1 MAATPGPYRPRMR
14 PPRGVASPRSDEAT
28 VGPDG
33 ARVADEDI
41 RRLYRRLTSAGFGAA
56 GAGNLSGFVVG
67 LRPVDAGWT
76 IREIKGLLFLREL
89 VRQER
94 IIH

>member
-1 MAATPGPYRPRMR
+1 MRTPRVAG
-14 PPRGVASPRSDEAT
+14 PRGDAAAA
-28 VGPDG
+28 GPDD
-33 ARVADEDI
+33 AHVVDEDI

-67 LRPVDAGWT
+67 LKPTDAGWT

-89 VRQER
+89 VRQKR
-94 IIH
+94 IVH

>member
-1 MAATPGPYRPRMR
+1 MRTPRSVATPQGH
-14 PPRGVASPRSDEAT
+14 EAT

-33 ARVADEDI
+33 TPVADEDI
-41 RRLYRRLTSAGFGAA
+41 RRLYRRLTSAGFGAT

-76 IREIKGLLFLREL
+76 VREIKGLLFLREL

-94 IIH
+94 IVH

>member
-1 MAATPGPYRPRMR
+1 MRTPRSVATP
-14 PPRGVASPRSDEAT
+14 RGDEAT

-33 ARVADEDI
+33 ARVSDEDI

-67 LRPVDAGWT
+67 LKPVDAGWT
-76 IREIKGLLFLREL
+76 IHEIKGLLFLREL

>member
-1 MAATPGPYRPRMR
+1 MRTPRSVTT
-14 PPRGVASPRSDEAT
+14 PRGDEAT

-33 ARVADEDI
+33 GRVADEDI

-76 IREIKGLLFLREL
+76 VREIKGLLFLREL

-94 IIH
+94 IVH

>member
-1 MAATPGPYRPRMR
+1 MRTPRSVAQ
-14 PPRGVASPRSDEAT
+14 PRGEDAT

-33 ARVADEDI
+33 TRVADADI
-41 RRLYRRLTSAGFGAA
+41 RRLYRRLTAAGFGAS

-67 LRPVDAGWT
+67 LRPVNAGWT
-76 IREIKGLLFLREL
+76 IGEIKGLLFLREL

-94 IIH
+94 IVH

>member
-1 MAATPGPYRPRMR
+1 MRAPRSAARPR
-14 PPRGVASPRSDEAT
+14 GDEAT

-33 ARVADEDI
+33 ARVADDDL
-41 RRLYRRLTSAGFGAA
+41 RRLYRRLTAAGFGAA

-67 LRPVDAGWT
+67 LTATNAGWT
-76 IREIKGLLFLREL
+76 VREISGILFLREL

-94 IIH
+94 IVH

>member
-1 MAATPGPYRPRMR
+1 MAARPEPYLPGMRTPRT
-14 PPRGVASPRSDEAT
+14 VAPAQGDEAT

-33 ARVADEDI
+33 RRVSDEDI

-67 LRPVDAGWT
+67 LKPVDAGWT

-94 IIH
+94 IVH